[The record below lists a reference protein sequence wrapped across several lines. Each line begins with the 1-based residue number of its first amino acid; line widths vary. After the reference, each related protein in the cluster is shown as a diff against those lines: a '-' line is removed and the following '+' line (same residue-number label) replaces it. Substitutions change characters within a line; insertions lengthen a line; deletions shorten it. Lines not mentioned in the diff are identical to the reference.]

1 MARFCS
7 GGTMDTRLTN
17 AAILPAAVLT
27 AASAGMPKSTK
38 KTTI

>member
-7 GGTMDTRLTN
+7 GGTMDTRLSN
-17 AAILPAAVLT
+17 AAILPAAALAV
-27 AASAGMPKSTK
+27 APAGMPKSTK